1 MNDDVPVLIHSR
13 TLHNGD
19 QVAQTHLTE
28 ASDQREKVV
37 LAKPCVI
44 PVLFIPGIMG
54 TNLRNSQNKKKA
66 WRPPNLDVRGSLD
79 LIGQLFS
86 YAFKSAEE
94 RAADLRTPEVEVDTS
109 GPIDVGDSG
118 LPENVLVARGWGA
131 LMRSSYHPFMG
142 ELQDKLNK
150 LSEYNFKDCKTE
162 FKAWAAE
169 HGLDAPTAW
178 GASHGDP
185 LTEGD
190 ILHAANYQF
199 DVWAGG
205 YNWLRSNAESGK
217 AIQDLIDNVILPFY
231 NEGKKV
237 TVKDTPDGQGNS
249 ACSIQRK
256 RPSRPI
262 AQKVIVV
269 THSMGGLVS
278 RALTEIHQCD
288 RVMGVSH
295 GVMPATGAPATYK
308 RMRSGFEG
316 SAQIFL
322 GRNAADVVAILS
334 QAPGGLELLP
344 TADYNDGKPWLKVRD
359 KSGAEIL
366 ALPQKGDPY
375 GEIYA
380 SPAWYGM
387 VPEAN
392 EGLMS
397 PGAKHDAPRGEQTK
411 KEENRTSRK
420 AFNQVLENVRAL
432 HDAIQFRYKSPTYA
446 HYGAQGVRDTKN
458 KNGQGG
464 IFGTGLL
471 AADDRYAWG
480 EVAWEGVGIAGL
492 DPYAIQVSE
501 DDANGT
507 LTLSTG
513 QTLCIAPPDCPG
525 DGTVPVFSGEAPA
538 KAGIDKGVVMTF
550 AHGQGKP
557 GPCNAHFGYDHQESY
572 GDEQQ
577 RSLFATM
584 YAIVK
589 IAQQAQWHKQ

>member
-1 MNDDVPVLIHSR
+1 MNDNAPVLIHSR
-13 TLHNGD
+13 TQRNGD

-37 LAKPCVI
+37 LAKRCVI

-54 TNLRNSQNKKKA
+54 TNLRNSQNKKRA

-86 YAFKSAEE
+86 YAFKSTEE
-94 RAADLRTPEVEVDTS
+94 RTADLRTPEVEVDTS
-109 GPIDVGDSG
+109 GPIHVGSSG

-150 LSEYNFKDCKTE
+150 LSEFNFKECKAE
-162 FKAWAAE
+162 LKAWAAE
-169 HGLDAPTAW
+169 HGLDAPTEW
-178 GASHGDP
+178 GASQGEA

-205 YNWLRSNAESGK
+205 YNWLRSNADSGK

-249 ACSIQRK
+249 ACSIQRQ

-278 RALTEIHQCD
+278 RALTEIHHCD

-322 GRNAADVVAILS
+322 GRNAADVVGILA

-366 ALPQKGDPY
+366 ALPKKGDPY
-375 GEIYA
+375 GEIYT

-387 VPEAN
+387 LPEAN

-397 PGAKHDAPRGEQTK
+397 PVKVSRESSSEVHRPSSQSSRETLNDTMAGVRKFHKAIEQK
-411 KEENRTSRK
+411 
-420 AFNQVLENVRAL
+420 
-432 HDAIQFRYKSPTYA
+432 YKLPTYA
-446 HYGAQGVRDTKN
+446 HYGVQGLRDTKHS
-458 KNGQGG
+458 QGG
-464 IFGTGLL
+464 ILGTGVL
-471 AADDRYAWG
+471 AAVDRHAWG

-492 DPYAIQVSE
+492 DPHAIQVSG

-513 QTLCIAPPDCPG
+513 QSLRIAPPDCPG

-557 GPCNAHFGYDHQESY
+557 GPCNAQFGYDHQESY

-584 YAIVK
+584 YAIIK